1 MPTVVQG
8 LGLFP
13 RVLFWVYRYEASWSR
28 NGDLHHP
35 RNCLL
40 THAESQCQL
49 RGLGVLARLAQFVD
63 VNS

>member
-28 NGDLHHP
+28 NGDLHYP
-35 RNCLL
+35 RDCLL
-40 THAESQCQL
+40 THAESQCQIW
-49 RGLGVLARLAQFVD
+49 
-63 VNS
+63 S